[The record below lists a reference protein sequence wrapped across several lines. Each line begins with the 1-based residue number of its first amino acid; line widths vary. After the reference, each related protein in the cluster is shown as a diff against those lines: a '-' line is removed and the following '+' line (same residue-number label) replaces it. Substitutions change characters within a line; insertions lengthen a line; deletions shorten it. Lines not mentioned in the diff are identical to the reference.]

1 MRRDRAAALEGLIA
15 ARRSG
20 DIEEGSLAMGQ
31 EAGLING
38 IQPAGEVV
46 TRIAEEAEEILRTRL
61 PQLVARN

>member
-1 MRRDRAAALEGLIA
+1 
-15 ARRSG
+15 
-20 DIEEGSLAMGQ
+20 MGQ